1 MGLASSSAVGQAAE
15 AATLAASSYSR
26 PSDAP
31 TIGYGTAGFRTNAD
45 VLDNVLYRMGI
56 LAALRSKALG
66 KKVGV
71 MITASHNPEK
81 DNGVKLV
88 EPMGEM
94 MPQDWEAHA
103 TRMANAADSDLKTLV
118 EELSSSLSIDLNAMG
133 EVVVGRDTRP
143 SSSRLAMAVC
153 DGVGVLRPSNL
164 RSVGVV
170 TTPQLHY
177 IVRCQNDPSYGVPSL
192 GGYQDK
198 LMDAFGK
205 LLSSGARSPRRYKG
219 TVNVDCAC
227 GVGSIAL
234 SNMVEALRSVG
245 LAVKLVN
252 RVGDGP
258 LNEGCGAD
266 FVKTKQMAPAH
277 ADASGRWVSFD
288 GDADRIVYF
297 FSKDGFCLLD
307 GDRIAL
313 LLSSFVKSLLTSAG
327 AEDIQVGLV
336 QTAYANGAS
345 TERAKVDLGD
355 AQVTCAKT
363 GVKHCHH
370 AALAYDVGV
379 YFEANGHGTL
389 LFSKKLVD
397 KMQSIVT
404 TSDSE
409 RKVAAE
415 KLLLLRDLINETVGD
430 AISIFLAVEAVLYL
444 TDSDCE
450 TWRAMYDDLPNRQI
464 KVVVAD
470 RSIFETTDAERQC
483 VKPGGLQAEIDKSMA
498 KVPKG
503 RAFVRP
509 SGTEDVVRV
518 YAEAETEEAMLQLAQ
533 EVVDVVYSMAGG
545 VGEKPSLRP

>member
-1 MGLASSSAVGQAAE
+1 MAV
-15 AATLAASSYSR
+15 SSYSR
-26 PSDAP
+26 PRDA
-31 TIGYGTAGFRTNAD
+31 TNIGYGTAGFRTNAEL
-45 VLDNVLYRMGI
+45 LDNVIYRMG
-56 LAALRSKALG
+56 LAAALRGKALG
-66 KKVGV
+66 RKVGV
-71 MITASHNPEK
+71 MITASHNPER

-94 MPQDWEAHA
+94 LLAEWEAHA
-103 TRMANAADSDLKTLV
+103 TLLANAADSELKSVV
-118 EELSSSLSIDLNAMG
+118 EELASTLGIDLNTLG
-133 EVVVGRDTRP
+133 EVVVGRDTRA
-143 SSSRLAMAVC
+143 SSSRLALAIC
-153 DGVGVLRPSNL
+153 DGVGVLRPTHV

-177 IVRCQNDPSYGVPSL
+177 IVRCENDPSYGVPTIC
-192 GGYQDK
+192 GYEEK
-198 LMDAFGK
+198 LLEAFGK

-234 SNMVEALRSVG
+234 SNMEERLSAVG
-245 LAVKLVN
+245 LVVNLVN
-252 RVGDGP
+252 RVGEGV

-266 FVKTKQMAPAH
+266 FVKTKQRAPAK
-277 ADASGRWVSFD
+277 ANVTGRWASFD

-297 FSKDGFCLLD
+297 FSKGQDGFCLLD

-313 LLSSFVKSLLTSAG
+313 LLSSFVKSLLTAAG
-327 AEDIQVGLV
+327 AEEIKVGLV

-345 TERAKVDLGD
+345 TERAKEDLGD
-355 AQVTCAKT
+355 ALACAKT

-389 LFSKKLVD
+389 LFSQKFVD
-397 KMQSIVT
+397 RMQSLA
-404 TSDSE
+404 TSSDAE
-409 RKVAAE
+409 KKGAAE
-415 KLLLLRDLINETVGD
+415 KLLRFRDLINETVGD

-444 TDSDCE
+444 TDSDCDA
-450 TWRAMYDDLPNRQI
+450 WRAMYDDLPNRQI
-464 KVVVAD
+464 KVLVAD
-470 RSIFETTDAERQC
+470 RGIFETTDAERVC
-483 VKPGGLQAEIDKSMA
+483 VKPAGLQAEIDKAVA

-518 YAEAETEEAMLQLAQ
+518 YAEAESTEAMLTLAQ
-533 EVVDVVYSMAGG
+533 DVVDAVHSMAGG
-545 VGEKPSLRP
+545 VGEKPTVT